1 VAVGAD
7 GVMVEV
13 HPNPDE
19 ALSDAEQQLDIEG
32 FRDLMTAIVPVHE
45 HVRGL
50 HADRS
55 PVGASLGADGNA
67 GLAKH

>member
-1 VAVGAD
+1 
-7 GVMVEV
+7 
-13 HPNPDE
+13 
-19 ALSDAEQQLDIEG
+19 
-32 FRDLMTAIVPVHE
+32 MTAIVPVHE

-55 PVGASLGADGNA
+55 PVGASTAAGDVG